1 MNPDTIDELRA
12 PTGATPKPINM
23 ILGKSNKDSR
33 LKKSHKDP
41 LKILNGKGT
50 TSVPASPTKTDDI
63 KKKEPDPNNER
74 FMQEIEESDRSD
86 LHFAKLYVDGPDPST
101 KMAATDAV
109 TVDTKGLHTLDSWQR
124 LPRAE
129 VEKRTELFVRNEEKR
144 RLEELAKAAELGD
157 PLQTFVFRSRDGT
170 RIMNQTWDTIEISG
184 KSRKLNGGNI
194 TKHNFA
200 NRNKTLASSTPTDD
214 LNLLGQEPPQ
224 IGDYALRN
232 LEGRVTSKNF

>member
-1 MNPDTIDELRA
+1 
-12 PTGATPKPINM
+12 
-23 ILGKSNKDSR
+23 
-33 LKKSHKDP
+33 
-41 LKILNGKGT
+41 
-50 TSVPASPTKTDDI
+50 
-63 KKKEPDPNNER
+63 
-74 FMQEIEESDRSD
+74 
-86 LHFAKLYVDGPDPST
+86 
-101 KMAATDAV
+101 
-109 TVDTKGLHTLDSWQR
+109 
-124 LPRAE
+124 
-129 VEKRTELFVRNEEKR
+129 
-144 RLEELAKAAELGD
+144 LEELAKAAELGD

>member
-23 ILGKSNKDSR
+23 ILGKSNKDS

-41 LKILNGKGT
+41 LKIFDGKGT

-63 KKKEPDPNNER
+63 EKKEPDPNNER
-74 FMQEIEESDRSD
+74 FMQEIDESDRSD

-101 KMAATDAV
+101 KIAATDAV
-109 TVDTKGLHTLDSWQR
+109 TVETKGFHTLDSWQR

-129 VEKRTELFVRNEEKR
+129 VEKQTEMFVRNEEKR

-194 TKHNFA
+194 TKHNFG
-200 NRNKTLASSTPTDD
+200 NRNQTLASSTPTDD

>member
-1 MNPDTIDELRA
+1 ML
-12 PTGATPKPINM
+12 
-23 ILGKSNKDSR
+23 
-33 LKKSHKDP
+33 
-41 LKILNGKGT
+41 
-50 TSVPASPTKTDDI
+50 
-63 KKKEPDPNNER
+63 DPNNER
-74 FMQEIEESDRSD
+74 FMLEIEESERSD
-86 LHFAKLYVDGPDPST
+86 LHFHKLYVDGKDPST

-124 LPRAE
+124 LPRYQ
-129 VEKRTELFVRNEEKR
+129 VEKQTEVFVRGEEKK

-170 RIMNQTWDTIEISG
+170 RLMNQTWDTIELSR

-200 NRNKTLASSTPTDD
+200 KRNKTKASGNTADD

-224 IGDYALRN
+224 IDDYALRN